1 MVTLFFMRL
10 WRNHS
15 LSGATP
21 AGPALRKRDQ
31 ICEILAPRI
40 FHTVR
45 QHDYAFR
52 RKRFNRTFI
61 MSHKNYRAAEASQRA
76 ENLFSASRI
85 QVVRGLIEQQDVGPR
100 YN

>member
-1 MVTLFFMRL
+1 MRL
-10 WRNHS
+10 WRNRS

-21 AGPALRKRDQ
+21 AGAALRKRDQ

-45 QHDYAFR
+45 QYDYAFR

-61 MSHKNYRAAEASQRA
+61 MSHKDDRATEPSQRP
-76 ENLFSASRI
+76 ENFFPASGI
-85 QVVRGLIEQQDVGPR
+85 
-100 YN
+100 

>member
-1 MVTLFFMRL
+1 MTPNDHYIFMML
-10 WRNHS
+10 WRNRS
-15 LSGATP
+15 FSGATP
-21 AGPALRKRDQ
+21 ADAALRKRDQ

-61 MSHKNYRAAEASQRA
+61 MSHKHYRTAEASQRA
-76 ENLFSASRI
+76 ENFFPASGI
-85 QVVRGLIEQQDVGPR
+85 EVVRGLVK
-100 YN
+100 